1 MITRGTQAETQIQIL
16 SPKPAFLISMP
27 NIQLRLRCQFY
38 LHSQKIFSSDLE
50 LNRQFFFF
58 SFSTLKMLLHCFL
71 ASIISA
77 KAMIAQIVVPLCMFS
92 FFEKV
97 VAIKIV
103 SSSSFNLSLISLWRF
118 NYLLLLLLLLCY
130 CSTGT

>member
-16 SPKPAFLISMP
+16 SLKPAFLISMP

-50 LNRQFFFF
+50 LNRQFFF

-77 KAMIAQIVVPLCMFS
+77 KAMITEIVVPLCMFS
-92 FFEKV
+92 LFETV
-97 VAIKIV
+97 VAIMIV